1 MSHILKVNRD
11 KLRKTDEERER
22 ERDGKRK
29 MEREKETNFD
39 IMNFNGL
46 TVQCHSN
53 LNAFH
58 ISILSHNLQ

>member
-1 MSHILKVNRD
+1 
-11 KLRKTDEERER
+11 
-22 ERDGKRK
+22 

-58 ISILSHNLQ
+58 ISIYLIIYNKLIKLIILFMTNRKKKTLLLGIVKYPF